1 MITRASCRGSKSQ
14 VGTAW
19 NAGSIDHSTYEKG
32 IELSMRI
39 VITGGPSV
47 GKTTIV
53 SGVAERG
60 FPIIHEFATE
70 IIKEGVFLPWIDRC
84 SFQNEVLRR
93 QCAAEKALHGVDGPV
108 FLDRGL
114 FDGEAY
120 YIYDRID
127 IPHIFSTLDAS
138 QYSLAFLVELLPFFD
153 KNEVR
158 RENLEFTREI
168 SVILENCYTS
178 RGVEVV
184 RVPAMPP
191 TERVEFVI
199 AEVRRRLPQ
208 THVQKQVAHTP
219 AHHAR
224 KNSRRIA
231 GAV

>member
-1 MITRASCRGSKSQ
+1 
-14 VGTAW
+14 
-19 NAGSIDHSTYEKG
+19 
-32 IELSMRI
+32 MRI

-60 FPIIHEFATE
+60 FPIVHEFATE
-70 IIKEGVFLPWIDRC
+70 IIKEGVLLPWVDRC

-93 QCAAEKALHGVDGPV
+93 QCFAEKDLSGVEGPV

-120 YIYDRID
+120 YIYDKLE
-127 IPHIFSTLDAS
+127 IPEIFAQLDAS

-153 KNEVR
+153 KTDVR

-168 SVILENCYTS
+168 SVVLENCYTS

-184 RVPAMPP
+184 RVPAMSP
-191 TERVEFVI
+191 TERIDFVI
-199 AEVRRRLPQ
+199 AEVRKRLPSAQ
-208 THVQKQVAHTP
+208 SKKFTSNSNHLHVQRRS
-219 AHHAR
+219 AR
-224 KNSRRIA
+224 VGA
-231 GAV
+231 GV

>member
-1 MITRASCRGSKSQ
+1 
-14 VGTAW
+14 
-19 NAGSIDHSTYEKG
+19 
-32 IELSMRI
+32 MRI

-60 FPIIHEFATE
+60 FPIVHEFATE

-84 SFQNEVLRR
+84 SFQDEVLRR
-93 QCAAEKALHGVDGPV
+93 QCAAEKELDDVEGPV

-120 YIYDRID
+120 YIYDKLE
-127 IPHIFSTLDAS
+127 IPQRFSQLDAS
-138 QYSLAFLVELLPFFD
+138 KYSLAFLVELLPFFD
-153 KNEVR
+153 KNDVR
-158 RENLEFTREI
+158 RENLEFTKEI

-191 TERVEFVI
+191 TERVDFVI
-199 AEVRRRLPQ
+199 AEVR
-208 THVQKQVAHTP
+208 K
-219 AHHAR
+219 
-224 KNSRRIA
+224 
-231 GAV
+231 

>member
-1 MITRASCRGSKSQ
+1 
-14 VGTAW
+14 
-19 NAGSIDHSTYEKG
+19 
-32 IELSMRI
+32 MRI

-60 FPIIHEFATE
+60 FPIVNEFATE
-70 IIKEGVFLPWIDRC
+70 IIKEGVLLPWVDRC

-93 QCAAEKALHGVDGPV
+93 QCGAEKELSGVEGPV

-120 YIYDRID
+120 YIYDKLE
-127 IPHIFSTLDAS
+127 IPEIFSQLDSS

-153 KNEVR
+153 KTDVR

-168 SVILENCYTS
+168 SVVLENCYTS

-184 RVPAMPP
+184 RVPAMSP
-191 TERVEFVI
+191 TERVDFVI
-199 AEVRRRLPQ
+199 AEVRKRLPAFK
-208 THVQKQVAHTP
+208 TRKVTAHSNHLHVQRRA
-219 AHHAR
+219 
-224 KNSRRIA
+224 SRISA
-231 GAV
+231 SAL

>member
-1 MITRASCRGSKSQ
+1 
-14 VGTAW
+14 
-19 NAGSIDHSTYEKG
+19 
-32 IELSMRI
+32 MRI

-60 FPIIHEFATE
+60 FPIVHEFATE
-70 IIKEGVFLPWIDRC
+70 IIKEGVLLPWVDRC

-93 QCAAEKALHGVDGPV
+93 QCCAEKELSGVEGPV

-120 YIYDRID
+120 YIYDKLE
-127 IPHIFSTLDAS
+127 IPEIFSQLDSS

-153 KNEVR
+153 KTDVR

-168 SVILENCYTS
+168 SVVLENCYAS

-184 RVPAMPP
+184 RVPAMSP
-191 TERVEFVI
+191 TERVDFVI
-199 AEVRRRLPQ
+199 AEVRKRLPAFQ
-208 THVQKQVAHTP
+208 TKKIAAHSNHLHVQ
-219 AHHAR
+219 
-224 KNSRRIA
+224 RRSTRVSA